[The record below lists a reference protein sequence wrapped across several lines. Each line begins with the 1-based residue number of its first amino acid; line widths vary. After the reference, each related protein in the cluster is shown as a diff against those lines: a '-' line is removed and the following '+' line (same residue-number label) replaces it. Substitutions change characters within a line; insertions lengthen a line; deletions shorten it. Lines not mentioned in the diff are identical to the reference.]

1 MTVQTIV
8 TCYRCVVAY
17 SFLEQDEGLD
27 ALSNVVARQKAMA
40 IDIGTEVDQQNGKF
54 SKPGKEREDSC
65 NMLDYQGFK
74 SMC

>member
-1 MTVQTIV
+1 
-8 TCYRCVVAY
+8 
-17 SFLEQDEGLD
+17 
-27 ALSNVVARQKAMA
+27 MA